1 VCLILIQDSIA
12 EAAEAGE
19 EKKILV
25 ADFDDHL
32 KRSNHTGK
40 TSLRATM
47 LFLVVCC
54 LELSDLL
61 FAVDSVSAIVAQ
73 VNDLFLAYTSAVFA
87 MLGLRAT
94 FFIIDVL
101 VKLFS
106 LLKYGV
112 AIVLTF
118 IGIKL
123 CIGHYY
129 HIPPSIV
136 CAVLVTALL
145 GSMLASLIQD
155 EMQKKAQ
162 GKHIEEV
169 DGRVAKVLG

>member
-1 VCLILIQDSIA
+1 
-12 EAAEAGE
+12 
-19 EKKILV
+19 
-25 ADFDDHL
+25 
-32 KRSNHTGK
+32 
-40 TSLRATM
+40 M
-47 LFLVVCC
+47 LLLVVIC
-54 LELSDLL
+54 LELSDIL

-106 LLKYGV
+106 LLKYGL

-129 HIPPSIV
+129 HIPSSIV
-136 CAVLVTALL
+136 CVVLVTALL
-145 GSMLASLIQD
+145 GSMLASIIQD
-155 EMQKKAQ
+155 EIEKKAQ
-162 GKHIEEV
+162 GKHIDEV